1 MKLMKKILFSFLCA
15 FGSIVLSHAQDLIT
29 TKDGSDI
36 QAVILEVTSSE
47 VKYKKFSNLD
57 GPIFTMPKS
66 DILIVRYENGE
77 NDIFATSDASLNTS
91 NVITVGMQ
99 YKEYKDYYDPKFYV
113 PQPGDPY
120 SRVGAGIASLFIPGL
135 GQCIDGEWGRGG
147 LIFLGNMVLWN
158 LMFSTSV
165 TIQSGTSVPEN
176 GALLMALICAQL
188 GLNFWSVFD
197 AVKIAKVKNMYYQDL
212 RSLRTGVDFKVEPYL
227 TCTPTGLTNS
237 LQPAAGLSLRLNF

>member
-1 MKLMKKILFSFLCA
+1 MKKILFSFLCA
-15 FGSIVLSHAQDLIT
+15 FGSTVLSHAQDLIT

-36 QAVILEVTSSE
+36 QAVILEVTTSE
-47 VKYKKFSNLD
+47 VKYKKYSNLD

-77 NDIFATSDASLNTS
+77 NDVFAASDASLNTP
-91 NVITVGMQ
+91 NAIIVGMR

-120 SRVGAGIASLFIPGL
+120 SRIGAGIGSFFIPGL
-135 GQCIDGEWGRGG
+135 GECIDGEWGRGG
-147 LIFLGNMVLWN
+147 LIFLGNIVLWD
-158 LMFSTSV
+158 LMFSTSM
-165 TIQSGTSVPEN
+165 TILDGNAIPED
-176 GALLMALICAQL
+176 GILLFGLLCAQL
-188 GLNFWSVFD
+188 GLRFWSVFD

-227 TCTPTGLTNS
+227 TCAPTGQTNS

>member
-1 MKLMKKILFSFLCA
+1 MKKILFSFLCA

-120 SRVGAGIASLFIPGL
+120 SRIGAGIGSLIIPGL
-135 GQCIDGEWGRGG
+135 GECIDGEWGRGG
-147 LIFLGNMVLWN
+147 LIFLGNIALN
-158 LMFSTSV
+158 LLMQP
-165 TIQSGTSVPEN
+165 IAMEIESGNRIPEN
-176 GALLMALICAQL
+176 TALLLGLICVRL
-188 GLNFWSVFD
+188 GLNVWSIFD